1 MSKIE
6 LDVMKPH
13 EFLAKILKDN
23 LLYSGVAREF
33 SSRMVS
39 KVVELMCAADFE
51 EDEILIHQGAE
62 GDAFYVMECGAFDIS
77 VMKQEEEEEEV
88 EEGDHLIVQQKQNK
102 LALTLQAS
110 LSYEVHAK
118 QQQTQPYYDT
128 IGAMDPPKPCV

>member
-1 MSKIE
+1 
-6 LDVMKPH
+6 
-13 EFLAKILKDN
+13 
-23 LLYSGVAREF
+23 
-33 SSRMVS
+33 MVS

-128 IGAMDPPKPCV
+128 IGAMDPPIMENNVVHVNPKAMRALGMNPVSYPR